1 MATGPAVQS
10 VDRAI
15 DLLETMADLGGDA
28 TLSDLASASQLPMPT
43 IHRLLRTLVH
53 RGYARQLPSRRYGL
67 GPRLARLGEV
77 SARQFGAGTRA
88 NLERLAGELGESVN
102 LALRD
107 GDRAIY
113 VAQASS
119 AQQMRMF
126 TEVGRRVH
134 CHCTGVGKAILAQL
148 PDATITEIAGRS
160 GLPPQ
165 TERTI
170 TTVPALMAEI
180 GTIRQQGYAIDDG
193 EQEIGVRCFAVPVP
207 GAPVSAALSVSGPAV
222 RVHDDFGQA
231 ALPRLHEVAEVIASD
246 LT

>member
-1 MATGPAVQS
+1 MPSTWTTPASPNRIDDGIRIPSSAIMPGGGPRVTVPPAHPESRGVPVATGPAVQS

-107 GDRAIY
+107 GD
-113 VAQASS
+113 
-119 AQQMRMF
+119 
-126 TEVGRRVH
+126 
-134 CHCTGVGKAILAQL
+134 
-148 PDATITEIAGRS
+148 
-160 GLPPQ
+160 
-165 TERTI
+165 
-170 TTVPALMAEI
+170 
-180 GTIRQQGYAIDDG
+180 
-193 EQEIGVRCFAVPVP
+193 
-207 GAPVSAALSVSGPAV
+207 
-222 RVHDDFGQA
+222 
-231 ALPRLHEVAEVIASD
+231 
-246 LT
+246 